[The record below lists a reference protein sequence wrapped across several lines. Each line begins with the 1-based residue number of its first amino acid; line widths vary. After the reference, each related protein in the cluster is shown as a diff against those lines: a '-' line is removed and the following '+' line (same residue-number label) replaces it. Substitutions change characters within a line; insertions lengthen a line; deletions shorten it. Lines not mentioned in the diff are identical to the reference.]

1 MTHKSTQ
8 PAHALL
14 DAWELLKRYRWRF
27 IVPAFALSAIAL
39 AVSLFVP
46 RVYNSNATF
55 ERRHQTVVTDLAA
68 TPTGRTARESRA
80 AVLNE
85 IKNPAAI
92 DRVIGEISP
101 ELFEAGLVNSP
112 ADIAQLR
119 FEIARHSSVV
129 FEFSDSERDV
139 VRVAFKSGHPRIA
152 QLVVQGLVNDY
163 IASQRQHLEARMDQS
178 AGFFRSEVT
187 RQREIIRGLEG
198 KLLDFELKHA
208 RLLPDSPSNITEALY
223 LARQAVD
230 DALTERNIAD
240 ARVTSLEQA
249 LAEEP
254 THVETLVNAKN
265 PDLERLEGERRAAL
279 DRINE
284 YVDVLKMR
292 ELHPDLVA
300 ARKQL
305 AKVEEAIA
313 AAPREVLAER
323 QTITN
328 PKRGELELQLTEA
341 RATAGALAERGVR
354 LEQRLAD
361 LQAESD
367 RVYLIRGQYRS
378 IEREAE
384 EAQRQ
389 LAFWEDNLRN
399 SELAQT
405 AEAGNMGVQ
414 LNVLQ
419 PASRAV
425 LPVSPD
431 LGQVIVIALLLG
443 LVGGTLNVL
452 VAHRNNET
460 FLDGEKAA
468 ETVNLPIFGC
478 VNELV
483 TAQHKRMRHVRNT
496 VIYPMNAA
504 AIVLVLASLVGLL
517 YADLRRPD
525 LLDRWFGLNRAAA
538 AVDAGASASSAD
550 DRPEPAAMPYINP
563 NYTPAPIEAQVPAT
577 PTNTNTNAPT
587 NPARSA
593 HAGPTE

>member
-1 MTHKSTQ
+1 
-8 PAHALL
+8 
-14 DAWELLKRYRWRF
+14 F

-46 RVYNSNATF
+46 RVYSSNATF
-55 ERRHQTVVTDLAA
+55 ERRHQTVVTEIGGV
-68 TPTGRTARESRA
+68 PTGRTARESRA

-92 DRVIGEISP
+92 DRVLESISA
-101 ELFEAGLVNSP
+101 ELYSGGLVNSP

-139 VRVAFKSGHPRIA
+139 VRVTFKSSHPRTA

-163 IASQRQHLEARMDQS
+163 IAAERRHLEARMDQS
-178 AGFFRSEVT
+178 AGFFHSEVT
-187 RQREIIRGLEG
+187 RQREIIRGLET
-198 KLLDFELKHA
+198 KMLDFELKHA

-223 LARQAVD
+223 AARQGVD
-230 DALTERNIAD
+230 DALTERNIAN
-240 ARVTSLEQA
+240 ARVVSLEQA
-249 LAEEP
+249 LAAEP

-265 PDLERLEGERRAAL
+265 PELERLEGERRTAL

-292 ELHPDLVA
+292 DRHPDLVA
-300 ARKQL
+300 ARKKL
-305 AKVEEAIA
+305 EKVEAAMA

-328 PKRGELELQLTEA
+328 AKRAEFELQLTDA
-341 RATAGALAERGVR
+341 RATAAALEERGVR
-354 LEQRLAD
+354 LEQRLAE

-367 RVYLIRGQYRS
+367 RVYMIRGQYRS

-389 LAFWEDNLRN
+389 LAFWEGNLRN
-399 SELAQT
+399 AELAKT

-419 PASRAV
+419 PAARAV
-425 LPVSPD
+425 LPISPD

-443 LVGGTLNVL
+443 LVGGSLNVL

-460 FLDGEKAA
+460 FLDGEEAA
-468 ETVNLPIFGC
+468 EAVNLPIFGC
-478 VNELV
+478 VNEIV

-504 AIVLVLASLVGLL
+504 AILLVLASLVGLL

-525 LLDRWFGLNRAAA
+525 LLDRWLGLNRATA
-538 AVDAGASASSAD
+538 AVDAGVTTIAPAE
-550 DRPEPAAMPYINP
+550 RPEPTATPYVNSD
-563 NYTPAPIEAQVPAT
+563 YTPAASAPDTTAETAT
-577 PTNTNTNAPT
+577 TPDT
-587 NPARSA
+587 RSA
-593 HAGPTE
+593 HAQPTE